1 MVSLF
6 SLYHNQLLTPHQEL
20 VLQHLENFSR
30 KRIRVSSIY
39 CFELAMKSLVIRPAS
54 VRDVPSIVK
63 IRLGAV
69 TEEEIS
75 GFSVPGKNPYLS
87 IKSLIEI
94 WNSQNLLKDSSE
106 VFVAELEG
114 RVLGFIVYNMKH
126 VNDNIDNIVVARGE
140 QGKGVGRALVWYVE
154 ELAKSR
160 GFSVITTDTT
170 ENFEGVPWRAYC
182 FWKKMGYEDKGARLA
197 TDYGFKVIPLTKNLA

>member
-1 MVSLF
+1 M
-6 SLYHNQLLTPHQEL
+6 T
-20 VLQHLENFSR
+20 
-30 KRIRVSSIY
+30 
-39 CFELAMKSLVIRPAS
+39 SLVIRPAS
-54 VRDVPSIVK
+54 VSDIPSIVE

-75 GFSVPGKNPYLS
+75 GFSVPGNNPYLS

-126 VNDNIDNIVVARGE
+126 VDDNIDNIVVARGE
-140 QGKGVGRALVWYVE
+140 QGRGVGRALVGHVE

-170 ENFEGVPWRAYC
+170 ENVEGVPWRAYG
-182 FWKKMGYEDKGARLA
+182 FWKKMGYEDKGVRLA
-197 TDYGFKVIPLTKNLA
+197 TEYGFKVIPLTKNLA